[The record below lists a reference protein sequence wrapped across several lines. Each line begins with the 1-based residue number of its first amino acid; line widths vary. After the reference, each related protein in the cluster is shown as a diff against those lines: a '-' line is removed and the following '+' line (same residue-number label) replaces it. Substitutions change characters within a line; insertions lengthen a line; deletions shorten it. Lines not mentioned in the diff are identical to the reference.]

1 MISPSRIFF
10 DEHISNILL
19 TMVIS
24 ITHIHSFSPNTFQFG
39 KRLVW
44 LPFVNDVV
52 CRKWLFRPLR
62 KSRKKEKDL
71 FHLSLL
77 WMWALYFCE
86 NCSKCARQ
94 VWCSCFLVYKYC
106 HLKSVLTFLLRFGV
120 RPVSC
125 SIMKTFANLDKH
137 WAKWWTNHYTAVLL
151 NVKCAFLE
159 YKYNNSHISI
169 LVMSVTIYFL
179 SLILLNSVL
188 IVSFKG
194 TSVKSEIIV
203 PNTFPDH
210 SLKS

>member
-1 MISPSRIFF
+1 MIVSSFEKIKKKRKG
-10 DEHISNILL
+10 
-19 TMVIS
+19 
-24 ITHIHSFSPNTFQFG
+24 SFSSF
-39 KRLVW
+39 
-44 LPFVNDVV
+44 
-52 CRKWLFRPLR
+52 
-62 KSRKKEKDL
+62 S
-71 FHLSLL
+71 SLNVSFI
-77 WMWALYFCE
+77 FCE
-86 NCSKCARQ
+86 NCSKCAKQ

-151 NVKCAFLE
+151 NVKCAFLV

-194 TSVKSEIIV
+194 TLVKSEIIV

-210 SLKS
+210 NLKS